1 METTIENNQVAII
14 ENSLDVLKTYPEI
27 LIANQTRK
35 DKAIIVGNN
44 ILSAIANTGMNP
56 ELDERA
62 MKYLTNIATAKKE
75 MNESRAAVTQIMD
88 QLKGMFTTV
97 ENDLDVK
104 KPGTIPARI
113 QEERNAYAKK
123 MAEEQE
129 RKRREAERDA
139 AKKKEA
145 IELRSSVESKLSKYF
160 NDYLLSVKTKFQN
173 QFNDLQ
179 LENFADNAA
188 AIRQYEPT
196 YSKKHFEQFSA
207 GLYSSLHNAE
217 ELKAIETDALE
228 GAYEKLNDKYKAEM
242 IATKTTIVEQL
253 PSKHAELIEQK
264 RLADERERLEK
275 EAAAERDEKQRKI
288 AEENL
293 RMAKERELQLQEE
306 QKRREEEEQIR
317 LKKEAE
323 EFKAKEQQEIDIK
336 AQGEQTMVM
345 FDQEAALAEATPAPE
360 VRQGFEITVLHPVG
374 YTQLFALWFENEG
387 KNLPVDKIGNTK
399 LDQMKAWAEKKAH
412 KDGTKI
418 ESKFL
423 KYEESFKAVNRKVK

>member
-14 ENSLDVLKTYPEI
+14 ENSLDVLKTGPEI
-27 LIANQTRK
+27 LIANQIRK
-35 DKAIIVGNN
+35 NKAIIVGTN
-44 ILSAIANTGMNP
+44 ILSAIDANGMSP
-56 ELDERA
+56 DLDERS

-75 MNESRAAVTQIMD
+75 MNESRAGVTQIMD
-88 QLKGMFTTV
+88 QLKQMFTTV
-97 ENDLDVK
+97 ENDLDIK
-104 KPGTIPARI
+104 KPGSIPAKI
-113 QEERNAYAKK
+113 QKHRNEYAKQV
-123 MAEEQE
+123 AEEQE
-129 RKRREAERDA
+129 RKRKEAEKDA

-173 QFNDLQ
+173 QFNDLR

-196 YSKKHFEQFSA
+196 YSRKHFDQFSA
-207 GLYSSLHNAE
+207 GLYSSLHTPD
-217 ELKAIETDALE
+217 ELKAIETEALD
-228 GAYEKLNDKYKAEM
+228 GAYEKLNDKYKTEM
-242 IATKTTIVEQL
+242 ITTKATIVEQL

-264 RLADERERLEK
+264 KLADERDRLEK
-275 EAAAERDEKQRKI
+275 EAAAEKDAKQKKI

-293 RMAKERELQLQEE
+293 RIAKERELQLQEE

-345 FDQEAALAEATPAPE
+345 FDQEAAIAEATPAPE

-374 YTQLFALWFENEG
+374 FTQLFALWFENEG
-387 KNLPVDKIGNTK
+387 KNLPIDKIGNTK
-399 LDQMKAWAEKKAH
+399 LDQMKTFCEKFAH
-412 KDGTKI
+412 KEGFFI
-418 ESKFL
+418 ESKFI
-423 KYEESFKAVNRKVK
+423 KYEASFKAINRKAK

>member
-139 AKKKEA
+139 AKKKA
-145 IELRSSVESKLSKYF
+145 C
-160 NDYLLSVKTKFQN
+160 
-173 QFNDLQ
+173 
-179 LENFADNAA
+179 
-188 AIRQYEPT
+188 
-196 YSKKHFEQFSA
+196 
-207 GLYSSLHNAE
+207 
-217 ELKAIETDALE
+217 
-228 GAYEKLNDKYKAEM
+228 
-242 IATKTTIVEQL
+242 
-253 PSKHAELIEQK
+253 
-264 RLADERERLEK
+264 
-275 EAAAERDEKQRKI
+275 
-288 AEENL
+288 
-293 RMAKERELQLQEE
+293 
-306 QKRREEEEQIR
+306 
-317 LKKEAE
+317 
-323 EFKAKEQQEIDIK
+323 
-336 AQGEQTMVM
+336 
-345 FDQEAALAEATPAPE
+345 
-360 VRQGFEITVLHPVG
+360 
-374 YTQLFALWFENEG
+374 
-387 KNLPVDKIGNTK
+387 
-399 LDQMKAWAEKKAH
+399 
-412 KDGTKI
+412 
-418 ESKFL
+418 
-423 KYEESFKAVNRKVK
+423 